1 MGRTYCGREVPHG
14 RLSVFLLQ
22 KTYRK
27 IHRNDTFPGDF
38 YCIVD
43 WDVSLCVHCYTAYE
57 HTHLDLKIAIQ
68 LVNDIHTL
76 FDLKLL
82 YSLE

>member
-43 WDVSLCVHCYTAYE
+43 WDVSLCVTIQLMKTYSVRLE
-57 HTHLDLKIAIQ
+57 IAIR
-68 LVNDIHTL
+68 LVNDIL
-76 FDLKLL
+76 C
-82 YSLE
+82 